1 MGNVIVMAVIRFA
14 EKEVLKAAAKEVL
27 KRATEQALIAA
38 PAIVAA
44 VASEGLAAGGTA
56 AAAGGAAAAAGG
68 AAAAVGGAAAAA
80 GGAMTIVPLALT
92 IGGMVG
98 SYAIYRAAET
108 AIHLLGTVFSEPPP
122 NPPQVPRLLDDM
134 TQERLIQRAR
144 DTLGMDIVR
153 QYNFCICGQT
163 GVGMRKSTFIS
174 WLRDLPDVK
183 PSQNFV
189 YREDGS
195 AVVGR
200 GASHVTSEVRRYIW
214 PDNRFPYIALWD
226 IPGGGNMSY
235 QSETYFKDQLLYA
248 FDCLLILVNNR
259 FTEVDFHIIRQACHF
274 QTPIVLVITKVDQEI
289 ANECEDHPEK
299 SLQEAIDHV
308 SQDLKQVLRQ
318 ELIEVDPTLIDVSIY
333 AVAAKQFRKEMNN
346 QIANDEC
353 PSMEMWPLIAYC
365 LSRASDQRV
374 KDII

>member
-108 AIHLLGTVFSEPPP
+108 AIYLLGTVFSEPPP

-163 GVGMRKSTFIS
+163 GVGKSTFINC
-174 WLRDLPDVK
+174 LRDLPDVK

-374 KDII
+374 KDVI

>member
-163 GVGMRKSTFIS
+163 GVGKSTFIS